1 MPDPKILRKIQAQR
15 ISEALDIAEQL
26 SDGENE
32 ESFSRARHYSAPPE
46 YQESV
51 VVAELAKV
59 VINLHQR
66 VEELEAKSAKKSGA
80 SSKERSK
87 KSA

>member
-15 ISEALDIAEQL
+15 ISEALDIAERF

-32 ESFSRARHYSAPPE
+32 ESFSRARHYTAPPE

-59 VINLHQR
+59 VADLHRR
-66 VEELEAKSAKKSGA
+66 VEELEAKPAKKSGA
-80 SSKERSK
+80 SSKASSK